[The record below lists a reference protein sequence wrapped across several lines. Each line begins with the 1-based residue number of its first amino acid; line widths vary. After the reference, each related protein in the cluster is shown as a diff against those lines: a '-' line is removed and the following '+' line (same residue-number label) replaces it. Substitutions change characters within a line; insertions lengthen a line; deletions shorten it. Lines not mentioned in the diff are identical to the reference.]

1 MKLLKSKIKIPCRN
15 NLLAGI
21 HISVWLNKSLMY
33 KKLELLEL
41 SMRGGFHEPLY
52 RASEWGADTEQPLLS
67 GAAYYCVFCGAGRL
81 PCTQCSRGLAVCIFL
96 SLGLWRVRAELP
108 LRITWAAAL
117 QQNGRERERSLRW
130 SVTCQSWGTSL
141 ALHEVQLSQLGALLH
156 SCVTLVEPLS
166 AFHSRVIPH
175 RLTLGGN

>member
-1 MKLLKSKIKIPCRN
+1 MKLLKSKIKIPWRN

-33 KKLELLEL
+33 EKLDLLEL

-96 SLGLWRVRAELP
+96 SLGLWRVR
-108 LRITWAAAL
+108 RAAFAHHL
-117 QQNGRERERSLRW
+117 SRSTSREWQRERSLRW

-141 ALHEVQLSQLGALLH
+141 ALREVQMSQLGALLH

-166 AFHSRVIPH
+166 AFQSRGTPH

>member
-1 MKLLKSKIKIPCRN
+1 MSPYIGQVN
-15 NLLAGI
+15 EEQTQN
-21 HISVWLNKSLMY
+21 SL
-33 KKLELLEL
+33 
-41 SMRGGFHEPLY
+41 
-52 RASEWGADTEQPLLS
+52 
-67 GAAYYCVFCGAGRL
+67 C
-81 PCTQCSRGLAVCIFL
+81 
-96 SLGLWRVRAELP
+96 SLGL
-108 LRITWAAAL
+108 RITACSVELEDFLVHSVHGAWQSAFSLAWGFGGFAQSCL
-117 QQNGRERERSLRW
+117 CASPEPQHFNRMAERERSLRW